1 MEGTQKII
9 DEIISSAKQT
19 AAAMEKEARE
29 ELDADKARLADELEK
44 AKAAALEKYKLEA
57 DAVYSGRVKLGELEA
72 GKVLLDARQKC
83 VAAVYD
89 GVREKILGAPD
100 KEYLALLGKLI
111 AECCENGDEVIAA
124 KSDSKRVTAAWLK
137 KIADGA
143 KVKLTLSKTYGDF
156 AGGVILRNAR
166 YDRDLTVDEIVESL
180 KERTV
185 GETVKNLGI

>member
-19 AAAMEKEARE
+19 AAAVEREARE
-29 ELDADKARLADELEK
+29 ELDADAARLAEDLERTRV
-44 AKAAALEKYKLEA
+44 AALERYKLEA
-57 DAVYSGRVKLGELEA
+57 DAAYSGRVKLGELEA
-72 GKVLLDARQKC
+72 GKVLLDARQRC

-89 GVREKILGAPD
+89 GVREKILAAPD
-100 KEYLALLGKLI
+100 KEYLAFIGKLI
-111 AECCENGDEVIAA
+111 AECCEDGDEVIAA
-124 KSDSKRVTAAWLK
+124 RADEKRVTAAWLK

-143 KVKLTLSKTYGDF
+143 KVKLTLCKTYGDF
-156 AGGVILRNAR
+156 AGGVMLRNPR

-185 GETVKNLGI
+185 GDTVKSLGI